1 MKRIILHLRVYGQY
15 RNRIFNKIA
24 SDIKKM
30 VQELD
35 IEVKNISTDKKNHIK
50 LSIDGS
56 DEEFV
61 TNVLSQ
67 EYGLVPEKHT
77 ILPGS
82 QHRGQL
88 VDVGKVGFG
97 LYVDIGIIKPKAFDV
112 LIPLH
117 RLREQTGMTKSS
129 LRRIAKT
136 LILVDD
142 FPIDVKIISVD
153 FSNQK
158 IEAELADSFGDQ
170 LTSWINDDHE
180 RLLVFGANQSMIDQA
195 LRISRHTDDIFEIE
209 RLGYLEH
216 SLVCKR
222 STRASGILAAI
233 GPKLRGVAMHLF
245 IPKEIKEKQNA
256 TT

>member
-1 MKRIILHLRVYGQY
+1 
-15 RNRIFNKIA
+15 
-24 SDIKKM
+24 M
-30 VQELD
+30 VEELD
-35 IEVKNISTDKKNHIK
+35 IEVKHITSDKKGHIK

-67 EYGLVPEKHT
+67 EYGLVPEKHV

-97 LYVDIGIIKPKAFDV
+97 LYVDIGITKPTMFDA

-117 RLREQTGMTKSS
+117 RLREQTNMTKSA
-129 LRRIAKT
+129 LRRIANT
-136 LILVDD
+136 LVLVDN
-142 FPIDVKIISVD
+142 FPIDIKIISID

-158 IEAELADSFGDQ
+158 IEAELANSFLDQ
-170 LTSWINDDHE
+170 LTRWISDDHE
-180 RLLVFGANQSMIDQA
+180 RLLVFGANPSMIDQA
-195 LRISRHTDDIFEIE
+195 LHQSRHTDDIYEIE

-245 IPKEIKEKQNA
+245 IPNEIKEKQNA